1 MSYLSQLSKRQIAWL
16 VGTLIAVGGIVGG
29 GWTMEGR
36 GEKASDASFTTAM
49 SIKDI
54 APKLGVTGK
63 ALARELGLPLDVP
76 KKKPL
81 RQLRVEQDKLD
92 RATTHLLSHQPSRLK
107 YYVFAAIV
115 LWGLVFL
122 LRLGRPDNSSVAER
136 KSWYPRSP
144 YILALLVAVVVCGF
158 MLGKSPNPM
167 EGAVK
172 VFKAMVGLYPSVWA
186 MAGAFAFF
194 IGLAIVGNKLVCGWA
209 CPFGAL
215 QELAYSLPA
224 IRRAKLPFWLSN
236 SIRATLFVLMLL
248 LLFGVAGDR
257 KGFVL
262 YHQMNPFN
270 LFDLDFESWA
280 IAATV
285 ALSLALSLTVY
296 RPFCQLICPFGFIS
310 WLAERFSLTRVRINR
325 ERCDECGACGLACPT
340 GAAKHLEQRRVFRA
354 DCYSCARCL
363 NGSKE
368 VGVKLAYLGKAPDIG
383 PYEYGDK
390 NYWIPGRQLDKASR
404 PIPPRGA
411 TGIKLDAD
419 LMWLPGREVR
429 ENRVFTGTD
438 PNALELRSVQDNNI
452 FVMREP
458 PSAGATLYW
467 RVDTVIAGGQVLPG
481 DIWHFTTDNKTSKR

>member
-1 MSYLSQLSKRQIAWL
+1 MLMSYFSQLSKQQIAWL
-16 VGTLIAVGGIVGG
+16 IGTLIAVGGIVGV
-29 GWTMEGR
+29 GWTIEGR
-36 GEKASDASFTTAM
+36 NERASDASFTTAM

-54 APKLGVTGK
+54 APQLGVMGK

-81 RQLRVEQDKLD
+81 RQLRVQQEELD
-92 RATTHLLSHQPSRLK
+92 RATTHLLSHQPSRFK

-122 LRLGRPDNSSVAER
+122 VRLGRPDNSSVAER
-136 KSWYPRSP
+136 KAWYPRSP
-144 YILALLVAVVVCGF
+144 YIVALLVAVIVCGF

-186 MAGAFAFF
+186 KVGAFAFF

-215 QELAYSLPA
+215 QELIYSMPILK
-224 IRRAKLPFWLSN
+224 RAKRCKLPFWLSN

-248 LLFGVAGDR
+248 LLFGVVGGR

-270 LFDLDFESWA
+270 LFDLDFETWS
-280 IAATV
+280 IAATIV
-285 ALSLALSLTVY
+285 LSLVLSLSVY

-310 WLAERFSLTRVRINR
+310 WLAERLSLTRVRISR
-325 ERCDECGACGLACPT
+325 DQCDDCGACGLACPS
-340 GAAKHLEQRRVFRA
+340 GAAKHLVKGKLFPA

-363 NGSKE
+363 KVCPNE
-368 VGVKLAYLGKAPDIG
+368 AIAYGFSI
-383 PYEYGDK
+383 
-390 NYWIPGRQLDKASR
+390 
-404 PIPPRGA
+404 
-411 TGIKLDAD
+411 
-419 LMWLPGREVR
+419 
-429 ENRVFTGTD
+429 RV
-438 PNALELRSVQDNNI
+438 
-452 FVMREP
+452 
-458 PSAGATLYW
+458 PSPKQEGL
-467 RVDTVIAGGQVLPG
+467 VP
-481 DIWHFTTDNKTSKR
+481 

>member
-1 MSYLSQLSKRQIAWL
+1 MPEGQTLMSYFSQLSKQQIAWL
-16 VGTLIAVGGIVGG
+16 VGTLIAVGGIVGV
-29 GWTMEGR
+29 GWTMESR
-36 GEKASDASFTTAM
+36 GERASSASFTTAM

-122 LRLGRPDNSSVAER
+122 VRLGRPDNSPVAER
-136 KSWYPRSP
+136 KTWYPRSS
-144 YILALLVAVVVCGF
+144 YIVALLVAVIVCGF
-158 MLGKSPNPM
+158 LLGKSPNPM

-186 MAGAFAFF
+186 KVGAFAFF

-215 QELAYSLPA
+215 QELVYSLPVLK
-224 IRRAKLPFWLSN
+224 RAKRHKLPFWLSN
-236 SIRATLFVLMLL
+236 SIRTALFLLMLL
-248 LLFGVAGDR
+248 MLFGVAGGR

-270 LFDLDFESWA
+270 LFEADFETWV
-280 IAATV
+280 IATTIV
-285 ALSLALSLTVY
+285 LPLVLSLLVY
-296 RPFCQLICPFGFIS
+296 RPFCQFICPFGFIS
-310 WLAERFSLTRVRINR
+310 WLAERLSLTRVRISR
-325 ERCDECGACGLACPT
+325 ERCDDCGACALACPS
-340 GAAKHLEQRRVFRA
+340 GAARHLVERKMFRA

-363 NGSKE
+363 NVCPNEAIGYC
-368 VGVKLAYLGKAPDIG
+368 LAIG
-383 PYEYGDK
+383 NSSQKQEGPV
-390 NYWIPGRQLDKASR
+390 P
-404 PIPPRGA
+404 
-411 TGIKLDAD
+411 
-419 LMWLPGREVR
+419 
-429 ENRVFTGTD
+429 
-438 PNALELRSVQDNNI
+438 
-452 FVMREP
+452 
-458 PSAGATLYW
+458 
-467 RVDTVIAGGQVLPG
+467 
-481 DIWHFTTDNKTSKR
+481 